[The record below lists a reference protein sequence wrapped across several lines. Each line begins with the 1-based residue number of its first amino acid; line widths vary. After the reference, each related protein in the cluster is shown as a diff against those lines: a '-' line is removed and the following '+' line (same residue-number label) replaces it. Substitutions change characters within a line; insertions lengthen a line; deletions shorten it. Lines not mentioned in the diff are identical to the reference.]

1 MARSKEL
8 IQKRNSR
15 IKQRFNELTA
25 KHPQWRYD
33 AILQQL
39 SQEYFISP
47 RTVAAI
53 LNEEASYSGA

>member
-8 IQKRNSR
+8 IQKRNTR
-15 IKQRFNELTA
+15 IKQRFNELTV

-39 SQEYFISP
+39 SDEYFISP

-53 LNEEASYSGA
+53 LNGEASYSAA